1 MPTSPDKLSIAKAS
15 IQASTKGDEPLAHL
29 LRNVAD
35 GMFGPEP
42 KGVSIEHWLAMPQVK
57 ESIRENHLLLMK
69 KRDARADIMKRD
81 ADVLRGLDDDKTK
94 DKSNDG

>member
-1 MPTSPDKLSIAKAS
+1 MPTEAEKLSIAKAS

-42 KGVSIEHWLAMPQVK
+42 KGVSIEHWALIHRNACEAANKAIRKFAKDQGNNEPPKANSDPQ
-57 ESIRENHLLLMK
+57 
-69 KRDARADIMKRD
+69 A
-81 ADVLRGLDDDKTK
+81 
-94 DKSNDG
+94 

>member
-42 KGVSIEHWLAMPQVK
+42 KGVSIEHWKLIEEKASQP
-57 ESIRENHLLLMK
+57 
-69 KRDARADIMKRD
+69 
-81 ADVLRGLDDDKTK
+81 
-94 DKSNDG
+94 KSK

>member
-1 MPTSPDKLSIAKAS
+1 MRDAEKLSIAKAS

-42 KGVSIEHWLAMPQVK
+42 KGISLEHWNFITQTPNLNTNEVRNRIEEAK
-57 ESIRENHLLLMK
+57 N
-69 KRDARADIMKRD
+69 
-81 ADVLRGLDDDKTK
+81 G
-94 DKSNDG
+94 NG